1 MRVLVINEYI
11 EGSGAEQIAKDQ
23 IDVLEGQNIDVF
35 HLGFAYKNGQVNNTN
50 WEDEKHIIIS
60 SHIFFKIFFD
70 VFFYIKI
77 RNTINKIHPDLILL
91 HNVFSS
97 PVAVYYACRGYK
109 TIQIV
114 HDFKIL
120 CPTSMG
126 VLLNNQYKICMGYK
140 CNNCIKLCT
149 NGFKE
154 MTVMLLRKIQLK
166 EILYFRKKYVQ
177 KLLCPSSWLTAITK
191 KYGFNSFTLNNL
203 TTIQPCSSL
212 YARKTIELNF
222 VAAGGLVLNKGVV
235 FFAEK
240 IVKYPNVTLTIFGNG
255 GTENDQI
262 KIQHLS
268 LLSGNRIQ
276 YKGLL
281 EHEKLLK
288 QFSIFS
294 FLTYVYILL

>member
-1 MRVLVINEYI
+1 
-11 EGSGAEQIAKDQ
+11 
-23 IDVLEGQNIDVF
+23 
-35 HLGFAYKNGQVNNTN
+35 
-50 WEDEKHIIIS
+50 
-60 SHIFFKIFFD
+60 
-70 VFFYIKI
+70 
-77 RNTINKIHPDLILL
+77 
-91 HNVFSS
+91 
-97 PVAVYYACRGYK
+97 
-109 TIQIV
+109 
-114 HDFKIL
+114 
-120 CPTSMG
+120 
-126 VLLNNQYKICMGYK
+126 
-140 CNNCIKLCT
+140 
-149 NGFKE
+149 
-154 MTVMLLRKIQLK
+154 
-166 EILYFRKKYVQ
+166 
-177 KLLCPSSWLTAITK
+177 LCPSSWLTAITK

-294 FLTYVYILL
+294 FLIVPSLWMENYPTIVIEGMINKICVIASDRGGARELLADGRGILFSWDDESSIENVIERISNIDVNEYNHIVKKAYDYVCENNNPAIYYDRLISLIN